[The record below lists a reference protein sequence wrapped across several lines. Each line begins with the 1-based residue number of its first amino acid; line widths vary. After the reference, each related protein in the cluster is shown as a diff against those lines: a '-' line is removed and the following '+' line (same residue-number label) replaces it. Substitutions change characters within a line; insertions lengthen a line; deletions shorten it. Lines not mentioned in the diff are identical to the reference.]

1 MSPKL
6 AVRGYC
12 AHLAGVVK
20 SNTSGIEVWS
30 GSLIQAGSISR
41 EVLIEERLILWIH
54 LNVN

>member
-1 MSPKL
+1 
-6 AVRGYC
+6 VRGYC
-12 AHLAGVVK
+12 AHLAEVVK

-41 EVLIEERLILWIH
+41 EVLIEERLILWIQ